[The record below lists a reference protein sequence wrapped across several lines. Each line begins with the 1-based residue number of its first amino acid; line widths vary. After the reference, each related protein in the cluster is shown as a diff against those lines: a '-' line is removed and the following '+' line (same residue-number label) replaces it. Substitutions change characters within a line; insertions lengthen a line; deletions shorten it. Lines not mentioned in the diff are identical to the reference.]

1 MPENSETENHSPRIL
16 LIDDDE
22 EFTDDL
28 IFLLDGPYQ
37 IVAVHESNKGVEL
50 LESEKFDLVMLDM
63 AMPAYYSDNDET
75 EGIEVLKIIRKNCSI
90 KVIVITKLDT
100 TKMKRICR
108 KLEADE
114 ILIKPFDIAILKKKI
129 NELVRCL

>member
-1 MPENSETENHSPRIL
+1 MSEKNKLENHPPKIL

-37 IVAVHESNKGVEL
+37 IVAVHESNKAIEL
-50 LESEKFDLVMLDM
+50 LEKEEFDLVMLDIE
-63 AMPAYYSDNDET
+63 MPAFYADDDER
-75 EGIEVLKIIRKNCSI
+75 EGIEVLKLIQKNLSI
-90 KVIVITKLDT
+90 KVFVITKLDT
-100 TKMKRICR
+100 TEIKRICR